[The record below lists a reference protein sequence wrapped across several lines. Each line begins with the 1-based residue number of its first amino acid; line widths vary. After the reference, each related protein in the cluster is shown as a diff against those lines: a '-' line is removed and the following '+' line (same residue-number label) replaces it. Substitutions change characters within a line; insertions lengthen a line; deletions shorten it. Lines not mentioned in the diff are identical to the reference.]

1 MKYPSISK
9 KEVQGA
15 VSFYNQHPD
24 MKPKFRVCSGD
35 TVEEFISSIEKVA
48 IKDDKKLERSLIVY
62 RENKDL
68 LTDESVEVVNK
79 LLGDRK
85 IRNKIKLMNDGS
97 YLTNRIFGFVDLEK
111 GLIEIKPCFY
121 WFDICADGTEFSE
134 LSPKKKI
141 DWLYNHFDV
150 IYVQIKYVESRFDIL
165 DNIAWELH
173 QDELDRYYSMSY
185 YD

>member
-15 VSFYNQHPD
+15 VSFYKQHPEV
-24 MKPKFRVCSGD
+24 KREFNIYKGD
-35 TVEEFISSIEKVA
+35 TVEEFINNIEKVA
-48 IKDDKKLERSLIVY
+48 IRDDKKLEKSLIVY

-68 LTDESVEVVNK
+68 LTDESIEVVNK

-97 YLTNRIFGFVDLEK
+97 YLANRIFGFVDLEK
-111 GLIEIKPCFY
+111 GLIKIIPCFD
-121 WFDICADGTEFSE
+121 WFDIGADGTEFSH

-141 DWLYNHFDV
+141 DWLYNHFDT

-173 QDELDRYYSMSY
+173 QDELDRYYCMSY
-185 YD
+185 TD